1 MLRAG
6 SSSARRR
13 PAPLLGWLLPTAVTA
28 AAVAVAA
35 AVVSAGARTQVLW
48 CGATAT
54 VLVAVV
60 AAESARRGRALAEL
74 RDEHTRQIDVL
85 NRKLAGQE
93 DEIERMAA
101 GELRRL
107 VGGARYGSSIDVLLQ
122 PFQRPN
128 PLLSRKFR
136 GSLEKVVCGIAQAVD
151 DEVSRRDSA
160 ERAFVNLARRVQ
172 AIIHRQAKDL
182 REMEDRHGND
192 PAVFDDLLRLDHG
205 NALVGRLA
213 DSIAVLSGSRP
224 GRQWTRPI
232 ALYSV
237 LRGGMSRIL
246 EYQRVDLH
254 PVAQIS
260 VTGPAVEPL
269 IHAVAELLD
278 NATRYSPPHTH
289 VHLSASEVQSGIAIE
304 VEDGGLGLTDE
315 ARIRAERS
323 MREAMVSKDFDD
335 LTESPRLGFAI
346 LGRLCQ
352 AYGFQV
358 SLRRS
363 AYGGVRAVLV
373 VPQELLTTAPP
384 TGRAHGIG
392 AFSGP
397 RPLPANS
404 ARHAAPARPWGSRT
418 APAGGPLGTGSTAGL
433 GQSAGVGPSYGSTN
447 PWGPTA
453 AAPVPGPANGYGPGD
468 DEVVVTERTANGL
481 PQRRRSRP
489 TGRAAFAT
497 PPRGTAQPGGPDRPS
512 GPTAGP
518 AAGPATPASR
528 PKTQPGLW
536 LEAFMEGYK
545 GTGKA
550 GTAGGDG
557 TGTTGT
563 GTAGTGTSN
572 TGTSNTAISSTGTSS
587 TAPNSAGQTS
597 SEETAGKGEQ

>member
-13 PAPLLGWLLPTAVTA
+13 PAPLLGWLLPTAVMA

-35 AVVSAGARTQVLW
+35 AVVSAGARAQVLW

-60 AAESARRGRALAEL
+60 AAESARRGRALADL
-74 RDEHTRQIDVL
+74 RDEHTRQVDVL

-107 VGGARYGSSIDVLLQ
+107 IGGARYGSSIDVLLQ

-136 GSLEKVVCGIAQAVD
+136 GSLEKVVRGIAQAVD

-213 DSIAVLSGSRP
+213 DSIAVLSGARP

-254 PVAQIS
+254 PVTQIS

-315 ARIRAERS
+315 ARVRAERS

-397 RPLPANS
+397 RPLPANT
-404 ARHAAPARPWGSRT
+404 ARHAAPARPWGARST
-418 APAGGPLGTGSTAGL
+418 PVGAGSTGPGAVGGGSTAGL
-433 GQSAGVGPSYGSTN
+433 GRSAGVGPSYGATN
-447 PWGPTA
+447 PWGPA
-453 AAPVPGPANGYGPGD
+453 NSSAPRPGTGPGD
-468 DEVVVTERTANGL
+468 DEVIVTERTANGL

-489 TGRAAFAT
+489 TGRAVFAT
-497 PPRGTAQPGGPDRPS
+497 PPRGTTPPPS

-518 AAGPATPASR
+518 AAGPAAPAPR
-528 PKTQPGLW
+528 PEKKPGLW
-536 LEAFMEGYK
+536 VEAFMAGYK
-545 GTGKA
+545 GTGGNA
-550 GTAGGDG
+550 TDS
-557 TGTTGT
+557 TGTTT
-563 GTAGTGTSN
+563 GTNS
-572 TGTSNTAISSTGTSS
+572 TSS
-587 TAPNSAGQTS
+587 TTGTTRTAPDSAGQTS